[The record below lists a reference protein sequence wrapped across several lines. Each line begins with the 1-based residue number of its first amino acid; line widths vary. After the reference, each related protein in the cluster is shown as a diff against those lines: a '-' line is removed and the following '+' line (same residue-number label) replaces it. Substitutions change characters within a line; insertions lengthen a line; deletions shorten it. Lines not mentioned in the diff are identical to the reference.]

1 MDTLAC
7 LNKNRRAVTVNV
19 KESEMTF
26 PLSGFGFLLAY
37 VVLVG
42 TASFLEKFSV
52 KQLNPHQVTF
62 LMAIGML
69 ITATPALW
77 LKQGNLIVPTKT
89 TVILIARLLLGLI
102 FVFFLAMFILRF
114 LSLLSFSPHLQLFSA
129 YELLNVWIF

>member
-1 MDTLAC
+1 MDTVPAWTEKC
-7 LNKNRRAVTVNV
+7 RAVTVNV

-42 TASFLEKFSV
+42 TAFFLEKFSV
-52 KQLNPHQVTF
+52 KQLNPYQVTF

-114 LSLLSFSPHLQLFSA
+114 RSLRSISPQLQLSA
-129 YELLNVWIF
+129 ADELLNVWIF

>member
-1 MDTLAC
+1 
-7 LNKNRRAVTVNV
+7 
-19 KESEMTF
+19 MTF

-52 KQLNPHQVTF
+52 KQLNPYQVTF
-62 LMAIGML
+62 LIAIGML

-102 FVFFLAMFILRF
+102 FVFFLAMFILRV
-114 LSLLSFSPHLQLFSA
+114 LSLRSISPQLQLSA
-129 YELLNVWIF
+129 ADELLNVWIF